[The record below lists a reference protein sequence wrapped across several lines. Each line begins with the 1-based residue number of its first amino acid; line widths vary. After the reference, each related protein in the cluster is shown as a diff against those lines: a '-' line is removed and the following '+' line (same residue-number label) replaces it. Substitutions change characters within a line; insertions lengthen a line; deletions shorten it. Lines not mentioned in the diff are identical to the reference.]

1 MERQRQG
8 LLLELSFFAA
18 DFDDDQMAYITHMVQ
33 DAKGDAFTV
42 ADALHYVE
50 IIEEEYRLQKL
61 KKPEELGDAEIADI
75 LSVLRDRKR

>member
-1 MERQRQG
+1 
-8 LLLELSFFAA
+8 
-18 DFDDDQMAYITHMVQ
+18 MVQ

-42 ADALHYVE
+42 ADALRYVE

>member
-1 MERQRQG
+1 
-8 LLLELSFFAA
+8 
-18 DFDDDQMAYITHMVQ
+18 MAYITHMVQ

-42 ADALHYVE
+42 ADALRYVE